1 MNFYHKEKNKLF
13 STNINDQKFN
23 SLIFDRIRMMF
34 FVAVIPF
41 FFLFTIGCGSS
52 GSINDTASISLTVGE
67 PSVSG
72 DGTSSVAIT
81 AVVSDSSGQPV
92 KSYTDVSFKTNLG
105 KFKNGTQSYT
115 EKITNESGTVTVSL
129 ISPTQPGIAEVT
141 CESSGVTQLVQ
152 VNFSKAASITLSSNV
167 ESIPADGIKSIELTA
182 VVTEANGVPVV
193 QNTTITFTTT
203 AGVFS
208 NGQKTYKVAT
218 IDDSGSVKV
227 SLISPTTPAIAE
239 VVCSSSGVTQSKR
252 IYFTHYD
259 NSGLPVGEAFDLSLQ
274 YHNISGL
281 WLTGIAD
288 NVYADLAD
296 AKGNAVQDGVPVSFR
311 TYNTGGRF
319 DTEFAVTSGMNEDGT
334 SIQRSGVATST
345 LYSTPSPAPAEGM
358 VSVTAETD
366 GGATTHITSIAVT
379 PDDSNI
385 LYAGTNGGGV
395 YKSTDSGRNWE
406 NISKSTLN
414 SRAGQNWLDP
424 YIKGNSAICVD
435 PDDHNTVYVG
445 TGYLGRG
452 NLFRSVDGGMNW
464 NSNNSEEWFGLYS
477 TQAAI
482 LTVLCDD
489 GDSDYVWIGTEGKG
503 ILLADDGE
511 TFEPAGGEINV
522 TYPSGRGKIISPKIG
537 YSAKSEIWTLT
548 CIVPDATV
556 NSPSIIRLEDG
567 DTEEDEP
574 NIVVEKSDYAPAP
587 VLTSTAVPFP
597 DGKMHDFKTT
607 SATKTE
613 DWKVTYVMGTKA
625 DVIITPSAPKGTV
638 TNIKPKQFDKEE
650 TWTLTCIYVDI
661 DKSQLLGDTSTIFK
675 VQRQVQG
682 SVFETLV
689 SAKVNTPY
697 TSDFIDFTIIPGE
710 VPFIVDDV
718 ITFRTVPKINQ
729 PYWQVSGSISGMQNK
744 TATNGTAYL
753 SDNEEIGFT
762 ITEGKIPFTIGDFFT
777 FKTYEARPSYWTVE
791 GNVSGMQAGIAQTDQ
806 VYTSDNSEISFKI
819 KDNGSEFKNG
829 DKITISVT
837 ANKVGHGWTVWDII
851 KVPNG
856 KTGANATLYAATN
869 VGVYKSTNGGKTW
882 NNGGTNPTGTPPLRF
897 TGDFITC
904 LDLYH
909 TSSND
914 ILYAGT
920 ENGGVWVSS
929 DSGKTWTQYATGMDK
944 GATIKDILLDRY
956 NKTLYAVVW
965 YGPSD
970 NPTGKL
976 FAHSLNSNL
985 TMTYPSSWYETNEGL
1000 SGSALYAI
1008 AADRRDLTSELYA
1021 GGDGISFYRASGG
1034 VTNALP
1040 VWENSS
1046 KGLTNTIMAR
1056 IPVLFSGQVAIDYRY
1071 IRYENVIFLDVYLE
1085 DINGNPPIEGSTF
1098 NVTYTSESGGG
1109 DYTWTDIV
1117 YPDSYTYRG
1126 TFRDPSNG
1134 YTNNP
1139 YRYRFQAG
1147 SGDELNITYSLKCNP
1162 EDDRQAG
1169 CSGGGGEETVTIS
1182 F

>member
-1 MNFYHKEKNKLF
+1 N
-13 STNINDQKFN
+13 
-23 SLIFDRIRMMF
+23 
-34 FVAVIPF
+34 
-41 FFLFTIGCGSS
+41 GS
-52 GSINDTASISLTVGE
+52 
-67 PSVSG
+67 
-72 DGTSSVAIT
+72 
-81 AVVSDSSGQPV
+81 
-92 KSYTDVSFKTNLG
+92 
-105 KFKNGTQSYT
+105 QSYT

-129 ISPTQPGIAEVT
+129 ISPTQPGIAEVA

-152 VNFSKAASITLSSNV
+152 VNFSKAASITLSSNI

-193 QNTTITFTTT
+193 QNTMITFTTT

-218 IDDSGSVKV
+218 IDGSGSVKV

-239 VVCSSSGVTQSKR
+239 VVCSANGVTQSKR

-319 DTEFAVTSGMNEDGT
+319 DTEFSVTSGMNEDGT

-414 SRAGQNWLDP
+414 SRSGQNWIDP

-435 PDDHNTVYVG
+435 PDNHNTVYVG

-452 NLFRSVDGGMNW
+452 NLFRSTDGGMNW

-489 GDSDYVWIGTEGKG
+489 GYSDYVWIGTEGKG

-511 TFEPAGGEINV
+511 TFEPAGGEFSIN
-522 TYPSGRGKIISPKIG
+522 TSGKGEVISTKIG
-537 YSAKSEIWTLT
+537 YSAKTETWTLT

-556 NSPSIIRLEDG
+556 NSPSIIKLKDG
-567 DTEEDEP
+567 DTEDDEAT
-574 NIVVEKSDYAPAP
+574 IVVENPDTPLP
-587 VLTSTAVPFP
+587 VLNSTANPFP
-597 DGKMHDFKTT
+597 DGKMDSFKTSST
-607 SATKTE
+607 TKTE
-613 DWKVTYVMGTKA
+613 DWTVRYVVGA
-625 DVIITPSAPKGTV
+625 SNITIPEGKGTV
-638 TNIKPKQFDKEE
+638 VDIKPKMSKEK
-650 TWTLTCIYVDI
+650 WTLTCVYVDI
-661 DKSQLLGDTSTIFK
+661 DKAQLLGDTSTVFT
-675 VQRQVQG
+675 VQG
-682 SVFETLV
+682 SVSGRL
-689 SAKVNTPY
+689 SNANVNVAY
-697 TSDFIDFTIIPGE
+697 TSNFIDFKIIPGS
-710 VPFIVDDV
+710 VPFIVGD
-718 ITFRTVPKINQ
+718 IIEFETS
-729 PYWQVSGSISGMQNK
+729 PYWQVSGSVSGMQRT
-744 TATNGTAYL
+744 TATNGSAYL
-753 SDNEEIGFT
+753 SDNKEIGFT
-762 ITEGKIPFTIGDFFT
+762 ITEGKVPFTIGDFFT
-777 FKTYEARPSYWTVE
+777 FKTYEARPAYWTVD
-791 GNVSGMQAGIAQTDQ
+791 GSVSGMQAGIAQTDQ
-806 VYTSDNSEISFKI
+806 IYTSDNGEISFKI
-819 KDNGSEFKNG
+819 KEKGSEFKNG
-829 DKITISVT
+829 DKITISVI
-837 ANKVGHGWTVWDII
+837 ANKVGHGWTVWDIV
-851 KVPNG
+851 KVPGTHG
-856 KTGANATLYAATN
+856 KSAILYAATN

-882 NNGGTNPTGTPPLRF
+882 NNGGTNPAGTPPLRF
-897 TGDFITC
+897 TGDFITS
-904 LDLYH
+904 LELYH

-929 DSGKTWTQYATGMDK
+929 DSGKTWTQYTTGMDK
-944 GATIKDILLDRY
+944 GATIKDILLDKY

-985 TMTYPSSWYETNEGL
+985 TMIYPSSWYETNEGL

-1021 GGDGISFYRASGG
+1021 GGDGISFYRSSGG

-1056 IPVLFSGQVAIDYRY
+1056 IPVLFSGQVGIDYKY
-1071 IRYENVIFLDVYLE
+1071 IRYENVIFLDIYLE

-1098 NVTYTSESGGG
+1098 KVAYTSESSG
-1109 DYTWTDIV
+1109 DEYTWTDIV

-1169 CSGGGGEETVTIS
+1169 CSGGGGEETITLS